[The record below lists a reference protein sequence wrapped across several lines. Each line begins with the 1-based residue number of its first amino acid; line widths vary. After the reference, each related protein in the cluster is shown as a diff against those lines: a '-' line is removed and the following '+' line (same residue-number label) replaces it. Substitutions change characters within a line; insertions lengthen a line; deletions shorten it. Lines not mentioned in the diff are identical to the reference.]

1 VLNEY
6 ERFLDLPWPAST
18 ASEPAGLTMARSWSA
33 PVVEMVTSR
42 LALLADPTR
51 VRLLAMLEEGE
62 ETVQGMADRMS
73 STPQN
78 VSRHL
83 CILHSAGIVGRRRE
97 GTSVYYS
104 LVDYSACRLL
114 DQTLASISGQIDEL
128 ADLVKLAA

>member
-1 VLNEY
+1 MPQSWTDPLV
-6 ERFLDLPWPAST
+6 DL
-18 ASEPAGLTMARSWSA
+18 
-33 PVVEMVTSR
+33 VTQR

-51 VRLLAMLEEGE
+51 VRLLALLEQHEQN
-62 ETVQGMADRMS
+62 VQELSDAVT

-83 CILHSAGIVGRRRE
+83 GILHRSGIVARRRE

-114 DQTLASISGQIDEL
+114 EQALASISGQIDEL
-128 ADLVKLAA
+128 ADLVRLAA

>member
-1 VLNEY
+1 MVQSWTEPLV
-6 ERFLDLPWPAST
+6 DL
-18 ASEPAGLTMARSWSA
+18 
-33 PVVEMVTSR
+33 VTQR

-51 VRLLAMLEEGE
+51 VRLLALLEQREQS
-62 ETVQGMADRMS
+62 VQELSDAVT

-83 CILHSAGIVGRRRE
+83 GILHRSGIVARRRE

-114 DQTLASISGQIDEL
+114 EQALASISGQVDEL
-128 ADLVKLAA
+128 ADLVRLAA

>member
-1 VLNEY
+1 MPQAWTEPLV
-6 ERFLDLPWPAST
+6 DL
-18 ASEPAGLTMARSWSA
+18 
-33 PVVEMVTSR
+33 VTQR

-51 VRLLAMLEEGE
+51 VRLLALLEQHEQS
-62 ETVQGMADRMS
+62 VQELSDAVT

-83 CILHSAGIVGRRRE
+83 GILHRSGIVARRRE

-114 DQTLASISGQIDEL
+114 EQALASVSGQIDEL
-128 ADLVKLAA
+128 ADLVRVAA

>member
-1 VLNEY
+1 MPQSWTEPLV
-6 ERFLDLPWPAST
+6 DL
-18 ASEPAGLTMARSWSA
+18 
-33 PVVEMVTSR
+33 VTQR

-51 VRLLAMLEEGE
+51 VRLLALLEQHEQN
-62 ETVQGMADRMS
+62 VQELSDAVT

-83 CILHSAGIVGRRRE
+83 GILHRSGIVARRRE

-114 DQTLASISGQIDEL
+114 EQALASISGQIDEL
-128 ADLVKLAA
+128 ADLVRLAT